1 VGATGTFAAN
11 RAAREADLVVGVG
24 TRWSDFTTASKTA
37 FQNPNVCFVNVNVAD
52 FDAHKHAGLALVGD
66 ARTTLEALDAAL
78 ADYGVEEAYREQSA
92 RASEEWDGEVERL
105 YTLEHGPLPAQSEV
119 LGAVNS
125 ISGPEDVVVCAAGS
139 MPGDLH
145 KLWRTRDP
153 KGYHVEY
160 GYSTMGYE
168 IAGGL
173 GMKMADPER
182 EVYVMCGDGSY
193 LMMNSEIVTSIQEG
207 HKLTIVLVDNSG
219 FSSIGALSRSVGS
232 EGFGTHYRYRKN
244 GSIGLDSEEKPGDV
258 LPVDLATNAESLGA
272 HVMRT
277 TSVDELRGAL
287 KEAKAVNRTVV
298 IHIPVDRYEG
308 VPDYESFWD
317 VPVAEVSEM
326 ETVVA
331 ARKEYAENR
340 KAERRYL

>member
-1 VGATGTFAAN
+1 
-11 RAAREADLVVGVG
+11 
-24 TRWSDFTTASKTA
+24 
-37 FQNPNVCFVNVNVAD
+37 
-52 FDAHKHAGLALVGD
+52 
-66 ARTTLEALDAAL
+66 
-78 ADYGVEEAYREQSA
+78 
-92 RASEEWDGEVERL
+92 L
-105 YTLEHGPLPAQSEV
+105 YTLEYGPLPAQSEV

-125 ISGPEDVVVCAAGS
+125 FSGPEDVVVCAAGS

-173 GMKMADPER
+173 GIKMAAPER

-193 LMMNSEIVTSIQEG
+193 LMMNAEIVTSIQEG
-207 HKLTIVLVDNSG
+207 YKLTIVLVDNSG

-232 EGFGTHYRYRKN
+232 QGFGTQYRYRKN
-244 GSIGLDSEEKPGDV
+244 GTIGLDSEEDPGDV
-258 LPVDLATNAESLGA
+258 LPVDLAANAASLGA
-272 HVMRT
+272 HVMRAS
-277 TSVDELRGAL
+277 SVRELRDAL
-287 KEAKAVNRTVV
+287 REAKAVDRTVM

-326 ETVVA
+326 ESVVA
-331 ARKEYAENR
+331 ARKEYAQNR
-340 KAERRYL
+340 RAERRYL